1 MRRCQGTQRSVT
13 CTCSSRSEATP
24 NYWLVGKAM
33 PPNNELSSIM
43 FDLPELD
50 INIDMCRGSSSSNG
64 GSSPDHNK
72 DSSTITFCE
81 VAQKQSQITHSPV
94 SISNANLLDTHATV
108 GDISTIPPP
117 PHHASSH
124 NYTEG
129 KVSVTRS
136 ARKRRIKRGC
146 LSSSGSEEYKSFD
159 VSYRIYRPELLRSS
173 SAIPL
178 LVLHGGP

>member
-1 MRRCQGTQRSVT
+1 
-13 CTCSSRSEATP
+13 
-24 NYWLVGKAM
+24 M

-43 FDLPELD
+43 FDLPEID
-50 INIDMCRGSSSSNG
+50 INVNMCCGSSSSG

-72 DSSTITFCE
+72 DSSTITVGEVSE
-81 VAQKQSQITHSPV
+81 VAQSQQQSQLTNSPV
-94 SISNANLLDTHATV
+94 SIANANLLDSQAKV
-108 GDISTIPPP
+108 GNASSLPPP
-117 PHHASSH
+117 PHHPTSH
-124 NYTEG
+124 SFIEG

-159 VSYRIYRPELLRSS
+159 MSYRIYRPELLRSAS
-173 SAIPL
+173 VTPL

>member
-1 MRRCQGTQRSVT
+1 
-13 CTCSSRSEATP
+13 
-24 NYWLVGKAM
+24 M

-43 FDLPELD
+43 FDLPEID
-50 INIDMCRGSSSSNG
+50 INVNMCCGSSSSG

-72 DSSTITFCE
+72 DSSTITVGEVSE
-81 VAQKQSQITHSPV
+81 VAQSQQQSQLTKSPV
-94 SISNANLLDTHATV
+94 SIANANLLDTHDAKE
-108 GDISTIPPP
+108 GDASTTPPP
-117 PHHASSH
+117 PHHPSSH
-124 NYTEG
+124 SYIGG

-146 LSSSGSEEYKSFD
+146 LSSGGSEEYKSFD
-159 VSYRIYRPELLRSS
+159 MSYRIYRPELLRSA